1 MLLVSIRNQD
11 TNVDV
16 EMVTKNHPPG
26 ALISMN
32 VKPMQKVNVQQH
44 CVTIVLIK
52 FSKLFVVVLL
62 VNYSRN

>member
-16 EMVTKNHPPG
+16 EMVTKNRPLG
-26 ALISMN
+26 ALTSMN

-52 FSKLFVVVLL
+52 FSKIFVAVLSVSFL
-62 VNYSRN
+62 GN